1 MNIRQVVSKHDW
13 KAFHEVANYI
23 YRQDPHWV
31 SPLYKDVEKI
41 FDPKHNKNF
50 AQGGEA
56 SLWVLFSPTNT
67 PIGRIAAFIDA
78 KRNSTNEYPV
88 GSIGFFECIRDN
100 QAADLLFNTA
110 EEYLRNRGMQAID
123 GPVNFGERDRFWGL
137 LTKGWYQP
145 VYQENYH
152 PPYYQAFFEQR
163 AYQPHEQIFTYH
175 GKTQGIDPTR
185 LLALAQ
191 KVRARYGVTTRNID
205 PRNLDTYASHFVT
218 VYNDAFKDFPY
229 FKPLQQAQV
238 AQVFHQMRPIMDPR
252 LVCFAFEGEKP
263 IGFCALIPEINDFLR
278 SAHGRLNLLTL
289 PGFLWQ
295 KYFLRPQKVK
305 GIAFGI
311 ANEWQRRGLFAC
323 IVQHMYES
331 DNHANPTKYSDILL
345 ATIRGH
351 NMAMNNV
358 VQTLNVKIQ
367 RVHIAY
373 RKMLSD
379 NYTPQPF
386 PFTDTTD
393 VPLGNPPDLLI
404 YPCQ

>member
-1 MNIRQVVSKHDW
+1 MNIRQVVSKRDW
-13 KAFHEVANYI
+13 KAFHEVADYI

-31 SPLYKDVEKI
+31 SPLHADIEKI
-41 FDPKHNKNF
+41 FDPGHNKNF
-50 AQGGEA
+50 TQGGEA
-56 SLWVLFSPTNT
+56 CLWVLYSPSGT

-78 KRNSTNEYPV
+78 QRNSTKEYPV
-88 GSIGFFECIRDN
+88 GSIGFFECIRDDE
-100 QAADLLFNTA
+100 AADVLFDTA
-110 EEYLRNRGMQAID
+110 EQYLRDRGMQAID

-145 VYQENYH
+145 VYQENYN
-152 PPYYQAFFEQR
+152 PPYYQVFFEGHG
-163 AYQPHEQIFTYH
+163 YEPHEQIFTYH

-191 KVRARYGVTTRNID
+191 KVRARYGITTRYID
-205 PRNLDTYASHFVT
+205 PHNLDTFAGHFVT
-218 VYNDAFKDFPY
+218 VYNDAFRDFPY
-229 FKPLQQAQV
+229 FKPLQPAQV
-238 AQVFHQMRPIMDPR
+238 AQVFRQMKPIMDPR

-263 IGFCALIPEINDFLR
+263 VGFCALIPEINDFLR
-278 SAHGRLNLLTL
+278 PAQGRLNLRTL
-289 PGFLWQ
+289 PGFLWR
-295 KYFLRPQKVK
+295 KHFMRPQKAK

-311 ANEWQRRGLFAC
+311 ANDWQRRGLFAC

-331 DNHANPTKYSDILL
+331 DNKANPKKYSDILL

-373 RKMLSD
+373 RKMLSSSH
-379 NYTPQPF
+379 TPQPF
-386 PFTDTTD
+386 PFIDTTE
-393 VPLGNPPDLLI
+393 VSLGNPPDAGI
-404 YPCQ
+404 YPRQ

>member
-1 MNIRQVVSKHDW
+1 MDIRQVVSKHDW
-13 KAFHEVANYI
+13 KAFHSVADYI

-31 SPLYKDVEKI
+31 SPLYSDIEKT

-56 SLWVLFSPTNT
+56 CLWVLFSPAGNA
-67 PIGRIAAFIDA
+67 IGRIAAFIDA
-78 KRNSTNEYPV
+78 KRNTIKEYPV
-88 GSIGFFECIRDN
+88 GSIGFFECIRDEK
-100 QAADLLFNTA
+100 AADVLFDTA
-110 EEYLRNRGMQAID
+110 EQYLRDRGMQAID

-152 PPYYQAFFEQR
+152 PPYYQDFFER
-163 AYQPHEQIFTYH
+163 RGYEPHEQIFTYH
-175 GKTQGIDPTR
+175 GKTQDIDPTR

-191 KVRARYGVTTRNID
+191 KVRARYGITTRYID
-205 PRNLDTYASHFVT
+205 PQNLDTFAGHFVT

-229 FKPLQQAQV
+229 FKPLQPAQV
-238 AQVFHQMRPIMDPR
+238 AQVFRQMKPIMDPR

-289 PGFLWQ
+289 PGFLWR

-331 DNHANPTKYSDILL
+331 DNHANPQKYSDILL

-351 NMAMNNV
+351 NMAMNNI

-367 RVHIAY
+367 RIHIAY
-373 RKMLSD
+373 RKMLST
-379 NYTPQPF
+379 NHVSQPF
-386 PFTDTTD
+386 PFIDTTD
-393 VPLGNPPDLLI
+393 IPLGNPPDIGI
-404 YPCQ
+404 YPRQ